1 MPKSPPRNLLRSF
14 NTRYTG
20 IFKKAAELYKIDESV
35 RISVIVEKRGA
46 APLVFTTEE
55 EHEIA

>member
-14 NTRYTG
+14 NTHYTG

-46 APLVFTTEE
+46 TPLVFTTEE